1 MWREEMKIK
10 FQKSDDEIKVFFT
23 EEEKEI
29 RFEYSILLK
38 ELYENKKI
46 EIEELQGEFTE
57 QEKNAI
63 ISLINNINDCVNE
76 EIVE

>member
-1 MWREEMKIK
+1 MKIK